1 MAQCKCCNRDLDLR
15 FGFCF
20 DCATAESIIQEGLDM
35 YDKEIP
41 KQEGMSTSM
50 SKVQYILKMYNVG
63 NNNLVLRR

>member
-1 MAQCKCCNRDLDLR
+1 MAECICCKREYELR
-15 FGFCF
+15 LGFCF

-50 SKVQYILKMYNVG
+50 SKVQYILKKYGVIK
-63 NNNLVLRR
+63 